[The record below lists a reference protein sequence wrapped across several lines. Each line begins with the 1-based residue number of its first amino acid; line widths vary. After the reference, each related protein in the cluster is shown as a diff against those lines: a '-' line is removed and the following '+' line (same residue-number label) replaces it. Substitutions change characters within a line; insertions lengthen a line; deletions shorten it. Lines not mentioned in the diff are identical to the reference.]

1 MPADRTRAV
10 VAAAGGVVWRRAE
23 GGSGDGAGSGIETV
37 VVHRPRYDDWSL
49 PKGKLDAGENA
60 LAAAVREVCEE
71 TGLQVVAGRRSV
83 RTTYE
88 VAAGPK
94 HVDYWLMQAVGGAA
108 FTPNDEV
115 DELRWLPVA
124 DASALVTHP
133 HDRAVL
139 ADLAREDVPRAPSL
153 LLVRHAKAGSRRDWD
168 GPDEER
174 PLDSQGRRQARQLA
188 AVLPVFGPLE
198 LHSAERVRCRQTLE
212 PLAERLGLEV
222 RPLPELGEEEY
233 SADPQA
239 GLAAVER
246 LLEPA
251 ATPGVR
257 VVCSQGGAIPAALV
271 ALGVRFGGTAV
282 HPPAAKGS
290 VWALGGRPGELT
302 ADYYRDLGPDPDAP

>member
-1 MPADRTRAV
+1 MPAERTRGV
-10 VAAAGGVVWRRAE
+10 VAAAGGAVWRPAD
-23 GGSGDGAGSGIETV
+23 GGGIETV

-83 RTTYE
+83 RTHYT

-108 FTPNDEV
+108 FEPNDEV

-124 DASALVTHP
+124 EASKLVTHH

-139 ADLAREDVPRAPSL
+139 ADLDRDDVPRAPSL
-153 LLVRHAKAGSRRDWD
+153 LLVRHARAGSRRDWD

-174 PLDSQGRRQARQLA
+174 PLDGQGRRQAAQLS

-212 PLAERLGLEV
+212 PLAARTGLELHG
-222 RPLPELGEEEY
+222 LPELGEEEF
-233 SADPQA
+233 SADPEA
-239 GLAAVER
+239 GMAAIER
-246 LLEPA
+246 LLEPPG
-251 ATPGVR
+251 TPGVR
-257 VVCSQGGAIPAALV
+257 VVCSQGGAIPSVVA
-271 ALGVRFGGTAV
+271 ALGVRFGGTRV

-290 VWALGGRPGELT
+290 VWALGGRPGGLS

>member
-23 GGSGDGAGSGIETV
+23 GGSGDGAGGGIETV

-83 RTTYE
+83 RTHYE

-94 HVDYWLMQAVGGAA
+94 HVDYWLMRAVGGAA

-115 DELRWLPVA
+115 DELRWLPVGEA
-124 DASALVTHP
+124 TALVTHH

-139 ADLAREDVPRAPSL
+139 ADLARDDVPRAPSL

-174 PLDSQGRRQARQLA
+174 PLEAQGRRQAAQLA
-188 AVLPVFGPLE
+188 VVLPLFGPLE
-198 LHSAERVRCRQTLE
+198 LLTAEPVRCRQTLE
-212 PLAERLGLEV
+212 PLAERTGLEL
-222 RPLPELGEEEY
+222 RTLPEVGEERY
-233 SADPQA
+233 AADPRA

-246 LLEPA
+246 LLEP
-251 ATPGVR
+251 TEGPGVR
-257 VVCSQGGAIPAALV
+257 VVCSQGGAIPSMLV
-271 ALGVRFGGTAV
+271 SLGVRFEGTRL

-290 VWALGGRPGELT
+290 VWALGGRPGALL

>member
-1 MPADRTRAV
+1 MPAERTRAV
-10 VAAAGGVVWRRAE
+10 VAAAGGVVWRPAD
-23 GGSGDGAGSGIETV
+23 GGGVETV

-83 RTTYE
+83 RTHYE
-88 VAAGPK
+88 VAVGPK
-94 HVDYWLMQAVGGAA
+94 HVDYWLMQAVDAGA
-108 FTPNDEV
+108 FEPNDEV
-115 DELRWLPVA
+115 DELRWLSVA
-124 DASALVTHP
+124 DAAALVTHP

-139 ADLAREDVPRAPSL
+139 TDLDRDDVPRAPSL
-153 LLVRHAKAGSRRDWD
+153 LLVRHAKAGSRREWD

-174 PLDSQGRRQARQLA
+174 PLDAQGRRQAQQLA

-198 LHSAERVRCRQTLE
+198 LFSAERVRCRQTLE
-212 PLAERLGLEV
+212 PLAQRLGLEV

-239 GLAAVER
+239 GLAALER
-246 LLEPA
+246 LLEPPP
-251 ATPGVR
+251 TPGVR
-257 VVCSQGGAIPAALV
+257 VVCSQGGAIPAAL
-271 ALGVRFGGTAV
+271 AGLGVRFGGTRVA
-282 HPPAAKGS
+282 PPAAKGS
-290 VWALGGRPGELT
+290 VWVLGGRPGQLS